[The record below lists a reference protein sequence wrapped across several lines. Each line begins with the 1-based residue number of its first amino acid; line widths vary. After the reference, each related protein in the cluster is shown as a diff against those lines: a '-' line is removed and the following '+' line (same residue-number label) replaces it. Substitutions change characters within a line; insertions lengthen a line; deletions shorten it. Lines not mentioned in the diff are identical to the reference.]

1 MRKSS
6 DVCWTSALSIAI
18 PRRSAS
24 RIARRQMSTFFSDAA
39 RVSLQTGFSGDAL
52 GDGMAIEE
60 PEAARHSRR
69 AAVD

>member
-1 MRKSS
+1 
-6 DVCWTSALSIAI
+6 
-18 PRRSAS
+18 
-24 RIARRQMSTFFSDAA
+24 MSTFFSDAA